1 MLNICFEG
9 RNISSLS
16 NTNCVPAL
24 VELLFDSQNKEV
36 LLAAVGALQS
46 ISFQDIGRKMITEAN
61 GIPKLCK
68 LLKYNNKDVQKK
80 TISTIHNLTS
90 DIVVVQIIHE
100 LGEIPSIIAL
110 LKQNSIAI
118 ASSAAGCLQ
127 NISRVDKARDAIQEN
142 NGTAVLTTAIFST
155 EDPTLQVNSIGALL
169 NVSGIVSLIS
179 YLLLFKDFGF

>member
-1 MLNICFEG
+1 M
-9 RNISSLS
+9 
-16 NTNCVPAL
+16 
-24 VELLFDSQNKEV
+24 ELLFDSQNKEV